1 MSLSLTADT
10 TMQDVLSHYPG
21 AKRALFSHFH
31 IGGCQSCAYGE
42 DETLTSVCERNE
54 LNLKDLIDA
63 ILDSHT
69 HDQTFLIQPATLH
82 ARIKDPNDHILLL
95 DTRTREEHEA
105 VSIPGSELLTQDLQT
120 ALFGTPPTKDI
131 VFYDHTGDKVLDTC
145 SWFAGHGIKNC
156 YALHGGIDAYSREI
170 DKTLPLYKLEIE

>member
-10 TMQDVLSHYPG
+10 YMQDVLSNYPG

-31 IGGCQSCAYGE
+31 IGGCQSCSYGDNE
-42 DETLTSVCERNE
+42 SLASVAERNK
-54 LNLKDLIDA
+54 LDLQDMINA
-63 ILDSHT
+63 ILESHT
-69 HDQTFLIQPATLH
+69 HDQTFLIQPQELYK
-82 ARIKDPNDHILLL
+82 RIQDPSDSFLLL

-105 VSIPGSELLTQDLQT
+105 VRLPHSDLLTQDLQT
-120 ALFGTPPTKDI
+120 ALFGTPPTNDI

-156 YALHGGIDAYSREI
+156 YALHGGIDLYSQQI
-170 DKTLPLYKLEIE
+170 NKNLPRYKLEIN